1 MWDLTHIVSV
11 TLQLITRI
19 NLIIIL
25 SPTIRIIIRTTRSNW
40 FPILDVR
47 QANSTYMYPE
57 ILRILNCPMANG
69 PHYVLENVKFC
80 PKFFNLLFKKEK
92 FFLAI

>member
-69 PHYVLENVKFC
+69 PHYVLKNVKFC
-80 PKFFNLLFKKEK
+80 PKFFNLLLRKKS
-92 FFLAI
+92 FLAI

>member
-40 FPILDVR
+40 FPILDAR
-47 QANSTYMYPE
+47 QANFTYIYPG

-69 PHYVLENVKFC
+69 PTLC
-80 PKFFNLLFKKEK
+80 T
-92 FFLAI
+92 